1 MFLLAFKES
10 DFLLFKITSSES
22 LSIEENFNLY
32 HNGCILMREQTECNL
47 NHL

>member
-22 LSIEENFNLY
+22 LSVEENFNLY